1 MLFAIHCL
9 DKDDSAELRQSVA
22 PIHAAYVREHTARIM
37 FGGPLL
43 ATDGITRIGTLIVV
57 DMESRSEAQA
67 FLQNEPYYA
76 AGLFARCEI
85 HAQQLLVERG
95 RPVPTS

>member
-9 DKDDSAELRQSVA
+9 DKDNSAELRHSVA
-22 PIHAAYVREHTARIM
+22 PRHADYVRERMACIM

-43 ATDGITRIGTLIVV
+43 AADGVTRIGTLIVV
-57 DMESRSEAQA
+57 DMESHAEAQS
-67 FLQNEPYYA
+67 FLRNEPYYA

-85 HAQQLLVERG
+85 HAQQLLVELG
-95 RPVPTS
+95 RPVPVR